1 MPIGE
6 IFLRLFQKKRADFAK
21 TALPNGDRY
30 ENGVPYLCV
39 DEELR
44 RRLETKLIIKILDFK
59 ADKVN

>member
-1 MPIGE
+1 MR
-6 IFLRLFQKKRADFAK
+6 FFQKKRADFAK
-21 TALPNGDRY
+21 TALPNWDRC